1 MKEFTSGDIRNFA
14 VVGHGATGKTVL
26 CEAMLSCAGEINRMG
41 SIEDQNTISDYHHD
55 EHERQISIHSSPLHL
70 EWMDKKFNIIDTP
83 GYLDFIGEAISSLA
97 VVDMAVVLLHAVN
110 GVEVGSEQVWS
121 YATKNNIP
129 KVLVINGLDREHS
142 KFDEIVQQT
151 KDHFG
156 KNVFPMQLPVNAGP
170 GFNQIVDVLRSE
182 LITYQTDGSGKYTES
197 ALPEEWQNRVEE
209 LHQELI
215 EYVAESD
222 DTLLEKFFD
231 QGNLSEEEMRSG
243 IHQAIQNQSFIPLF
257 CTSAAINVGVTRLMA
272 FISKYGSSP
281 VDRGTV
287 LAKEPNSDEE
297 VSVALEGKEPVVYV
311 FKTISEAH
319 VGDLSFFRVYSG
331 SVSAGM
337 DILNTSRSKSERFGQ
352 MFLLNGKNRMSVN
365 NLNAGD
371 IGAVVKLKH
380 THTGNT
386 LSSQK
391 FRVVMDSVALPKSNI
406 HMGIIPNAK
415 GDEEKLAVGLSTL
428 HEEDPTFVYHVDSEL
443 RQTVISGQGELHLQ
457 VSIQRL
463 QRRFHL
469 DVNTFKP
476 RIPFRETIKGKGE
489 SKYRH
494 KKQSGGAGQFAEVWM
509 RIEPKERGE
518 GVEFISSLVGQN
530 VDRVFVAS
538 VEKGVQ
544 AACIDGILAGYR
556 VVDLKVEFYDGK
568 QHPVD
573 SKDIAFQIAGK
584 GAFKE
589 AFNGAQPCL
598 LEPIMDVEV
607 RIPEDFM
614 GDVMGDVSSRRGK
627 IMGIDSEGSFQ
638 VIKAQI
644 PQSELYHYSTTI
656 RSLTGGRGI
665 HSESF
670 SHYEYLPQE
679 LQKRFIAKSRSDNDE
694 D

>member
-14 VVGHGATGKTVL
+14 VVGHGAAGKTVL

-156 KNVFPMQLPVNAGP
+156 KNVFPMQLPINAGP

-406 HMGIIPNAK
+406 YMGIIPNAK

-544 AACIDGILAGYR
+544 AACIDGIVAGYR

-679 LQKRFIAKSRSDNDE
+679 LQKRFIAKSRSDNDK